1 MIKLIYNNSIIG
13 DNTVVIGVFNDS
25 SMYPSGSDLWIDFG
39 NDSGNSFMWMLA
51 GEILTPADGQGYLL
65 EWPRLI
71 SIQAT
76 KTSPRTAAWNWS
88 RSKNGSV
95 PFHYNKNRKK
105 YDC

>member
-1 MIKLIYNNSIIG
+1 MPKYNNSIIG

-25 SMYPSGSDLWIDFG
+25 SMYPSGSDLWIDFENG
-39 NDSGNSFMWMLA
+39 SGNSFMWMLA
-51 GEILTPADGQGYLL
+51 GEILTPADGQGYLS
-65 EWPRLI
+65 EWPWLI

-76 KTSPRTAAWNWS
+76 KTNPRTAVWNWS

-95 PFHYNKNRKK
+95 PFHYNKKRKK